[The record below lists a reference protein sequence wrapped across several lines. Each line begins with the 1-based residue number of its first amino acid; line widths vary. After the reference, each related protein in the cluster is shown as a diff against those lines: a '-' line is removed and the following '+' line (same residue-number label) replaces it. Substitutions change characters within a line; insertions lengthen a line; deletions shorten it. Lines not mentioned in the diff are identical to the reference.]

1 MIFKIDILDMKLRQV
16 VLMRDKRQKKEIVN
30 IQMVFMKM
38 VMNNVNL
45 VVKIVKPV
53 QLDQTNVYF

>member
-53 QLDQTNVYF
+53 